1 MKIGIRNVVRFS
13 KGGTGRFSITSFAQ
27 QLENIVS
34 PLTFNESFAEKVGR
48 HSSTFDVDLSLFY
61 PPEKLDFLQLLHV
74 RYRG

>member
-1 MKIGIRNVVRFS
+1 MSSGFQR
-13 KGGTGRFSITSFAQ
+13 GGTGGYSITSFAQ

-34 PLTFNESFAEKVGR
+34 PLTFNESFVEKVER
-48 HSSTFDVDLSLFY
+48 HSSTFDVDLSLFC